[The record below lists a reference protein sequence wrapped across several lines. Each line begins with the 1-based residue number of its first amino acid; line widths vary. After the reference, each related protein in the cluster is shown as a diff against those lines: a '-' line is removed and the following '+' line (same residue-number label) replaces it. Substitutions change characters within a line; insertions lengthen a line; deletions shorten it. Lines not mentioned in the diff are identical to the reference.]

1 MILSH
6 IEIGFENC
14 DVTYIPIYDI
24 RRLCIDN
31 LEGKQMLEH
40 VSGFYDNNEI
50 IDKHIQHFELVVP
63 KKSDYKRLL
72 AYQDIVSVSLYHNSV
87 EIGFLRL
94 VWDEREEGINSLQQV
109 EVKDKWICI
118 TVKVMD

>member
-1 MILSH
+1 
-6 IEIGFENC
+6 
-14 DVTYIPIYDI
+14 
-24 RRLCIDN
+24 
-31 LEGKQMLEH
+31 MLEH

-63 KKSDYKRLL
+63 KKPDYKRLL